1 MSLERASNPEQENLE
16 YCSPFIKPGTENA
29 NFISLQ
35 QYPSAMPNW
44 FTELQNS
51 KSEKPNFSVKQNS
64 DTINSQTKDEMA
76 WPEHLKK
83 FKENTHVLN

>member
-1 MSLERASNPEQENLE
+1 
-16 YCSPFIKPGTENA
+16 
-29 NFISLQ
+29 
-35 QYPSAMPNW
+35 MPNW

-51 KSEKPNFSVKQNS
+51 KSEKPNFSMKQNS

-83 FKENTHVLN
+83 FKEDTHVQKQIK